1 MFSRSAY
8 LYDRL
13 YSWKDYRGEAARV
26 HAIVQAKVPKARTLL
41 DVACGTGRHL
51 EQLRA
56 HYDVAG
62 LDLDPGLLEIARARL
77 PDVPLHE
84 RNMVDFELR
93 RTFDAVTCLF
103 SSIGYVKTAENLRRA
118 VAAMARHLA
127 EPGFLVV
134 EPWITPERWRPRHVG
149 ALFVDDEELKVAR
162 IDTSSVEDGIS
173 ILDFHYLVGTPDGVD
188 HFTERHESGLFS
200 HDDYLDAFS
209 DAGLAVEHDPDGLMG
224 RGLYVALR
232 RGS

>member
-1 MFSRSAY
+1 M
-8 LYDRL
+8 
-13 YSWKDYRGEAARV
+13 
-26 HAIVQAKVPKARTLL
+26 T
-41 DVACGTGRHL
+41 
-51 EQLRA
+51 
-56 HYDVAG
+56 
-62 LDLDPGLLEIARARL
+62 
-77 PDVPLHE
+77 
-84 RNMVDFELR
+84 
-93 RTFDAVTCLF
+93 
-103 SSIGYVKTAENLRRA
+103 
-118 VAAMARHLA
+118 
-127 EPGFLVV
+127 
-134 EPWITPERWRPRHVG
+134 
-149 ALFVDDEELKVAR
+149 R